1 MSLLQGTKILS
12 KGGQIKMKKM
22 PKFKSL
28 KEERNFWDTHS
39 VADYLSELKK
49 TGEIVFE
56 RHPLKRNFQMRLDDT
71 TINKLKKLAKAKGV
85 DVSTLMRR
93 WIREHLDKE
102 LKTA

>member
-1 MSLLQGTKILS
+1 
-12 KGGQIKMKKM
+12 MKKI

-28 KEERNFWDTHS
+28 KEERDFWDTHS
-39 VADYLSELKK
+39 AADYLKELKK

-56 RHPLKRNFQMRLDDT
+56 RHPLKRNFQMRLDET

-85 DVSTLMRR
+85 DVSTLIRN

-102 LKTA
+102 LKIA